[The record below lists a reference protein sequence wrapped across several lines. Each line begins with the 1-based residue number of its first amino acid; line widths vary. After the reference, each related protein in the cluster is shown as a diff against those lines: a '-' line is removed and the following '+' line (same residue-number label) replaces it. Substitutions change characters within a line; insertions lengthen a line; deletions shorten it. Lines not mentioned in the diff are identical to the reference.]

1 MHKNMSV
8 HYMLPSP
15 YCMNGGMIK
24 PPIPHRQSQLVL
36 HQNQHG
42 YAVIKS
48 NSHSHGV
55 DLIKIRK
62 QIGKPAHHVMVMPGN
77 QICLIMH

>member
-1 MHKNMSV
+1 
-8 HYMLPSP
+8 
-15 YCMNGGMIK
+15 MNGGMIK

-62 QIGKPAHHVMVMPGN
+62 QIGKPAHHVMVAGKSNMSNHALDEITPF
-77 QICLIMH
+77 